1 MESVEESL
9 QEVAGERTLSHNI
22 DVGWCLLQG
31 EKLLFKSSKLGK
43 WVTLQNEAG
52 KYNLSGEGH
61 AGIWLHGKENL
72 LPVSNKPS
80 F

>member
-1 MESVEESL
+1 MFTT
-9 QEVAGERTLSHNI
+9 G
-22 DVGWCLLQG
+22 G
-31 EKLLFKSSKLGK
+31 KLLFKSSKLGKWVEIVSKLGK

-52 KYNLSGEGH
+52 KYNLNGERH